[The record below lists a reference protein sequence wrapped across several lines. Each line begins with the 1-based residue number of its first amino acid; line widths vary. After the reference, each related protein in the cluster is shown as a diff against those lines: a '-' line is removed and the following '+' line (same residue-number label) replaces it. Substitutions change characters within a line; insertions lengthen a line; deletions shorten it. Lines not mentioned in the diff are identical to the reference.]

1 MGKKLNPRQKAFAN
15 WYLKTL
21 NATEAAKRAGYSERS
36 AASIGSE
43 NLRKPEIAA
52 YIHERVRAQDLE
64 FVASA
69 DEALVFLSA
78 VMRGQIKDA
87 FGLDAALA
95 DRLKAADALM
105 KRHELAEERS
115 AENKRE
121 ITVRF
126 LGDESGEAA
135 E

>member
-1 MGKKLNPRQKAFAN
+1 MAKKLNARQRAFCNA
-15 WYLKTL
+15 YLKTL
-21 NATEAAKRAGYSERS
+21 NATEAAKRAGYSARS

-69 DEALVFLSA
+69 DETLVFLSA

-115 AENKRE
+115 AGQNRKIVVE
-121 ITVRF
+121 I

-135 E
+135 T